1 MSNLTNGRHMFVVA
15 PTRRDW
21 RRPWKRQYAVFSV
34 VYTLNE
40 DGALTSASFARM
52 PKEAPQ

>member
-1 MSNLTNGRHMFVVA
+1 VSSKTNDRHMFVVA